1 MRTRSP
7 LGSLV
12 TREMGKTLR
21 SAVGEVR
28 GYAAGVSAE
37 AEEVVEALAS
47 ISYGDKAKNVT
58 TVHEPLGVVA
68 AITPWN
74 FPVGMP
80 LSILTPALVA
90 GNTVVFK
97 PSEHTPLTGARLA
110 ELLQAE
116 LPAGALELVQ
126 GPAPPARPSWRRTWT
141 WSASWGAGPPGRAS

>member
-1 MRTRSP
+1 MSTPAQASATIANLDPASGDLIAEIPCATAEEVQAAVARARAAQPTWAKLGIEARVAALTRFGER
-7 LGSLV
+7 LGADAQS
-12 TREMGKTLR
+12 
-21 SAVGEVR
+21 
-28 GYAAGVSAE
+28 GVSAE

-97 PSEHTPLTGARLA
+97 PSEHT
-110 ELLQAE
+110 
-116 LPAGALELVQ
+116 
-126 GPAPPARPSWRRTWT
+126 
-141 WSASWGAGPPGRAS
+141 